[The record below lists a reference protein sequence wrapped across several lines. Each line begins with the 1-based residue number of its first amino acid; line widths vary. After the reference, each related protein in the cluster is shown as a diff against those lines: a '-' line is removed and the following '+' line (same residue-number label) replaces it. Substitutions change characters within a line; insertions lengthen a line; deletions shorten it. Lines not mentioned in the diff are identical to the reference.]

1 MPAARGGRWGLLPE
15 RRARQ
20 LQRQMQ
26 AKEER
31 IAELETE
38 NAVLHLGLAQRPR
51 LAGTRWREGL
61 PQRTR
66 SLLRLQQVAQRLRQD
81 LRELRAAS
89 ADLLGSCRDQQQGCL
104 SRILAA
110 VQSAQHHGALPS
122 WRARALRLEQSLQ
135 ELSARFHRERQRRR
149 QLHNRLVELQ
159 GNIRVHCRIRP
170 AMPAAA
176 EPHDPVSHSSSAS
189 GDVAHAVD
197 DETVLV
203 QCSRP
208 GHHAVHKTFN
218 FERVYG
224 PAEGQ
229 AAVFADVCPLL
240 TSLLDGYNVCIM
252 AYGQTGSGKTHTMLG
267 PRPLAPPGPTGSS
280 PGGGALPTPRVEVSV
295 LEVYNNDIFDLLA
308 EDGCAARPG
317 LRREVPTTREGR
329 KAVSPLTCLP
339 VGSAGEL
346 MELVGAGLRL
356 RARRATSVHAD
367 SSRSHL
373 VVTVTLTAAASG
385 GRHPPSPS
393 PPATGRRPRAPRRA
407 SSGSP
412 GALPESPARPAGQVR
427 ARLQLVDL
435 AGSECAAAS
444 GARGPALREA
454 SFINR
459 SLAAL
464 ADVLGALAARRDHVP
479 YRNSKLTHLLQDAL
493 GGDAKLL
500 VIVCVSPH
508 RQHMAET
515 LQSLGFGARA
525 RQVERQGGRGRPA
538 PRGPRSV
545 GACGLRPPSPLF
557 PATSARVMFAPRN
570 ELLYIRRD
578 SPGFSAEPTRQPGH
592 VAKAADA
599 PGEVGPGAAG
609 SRGCCPGRRVLGQRE
624 QRVLCPGGAGVR
636 WGSGEQRVRVWGG
649 GSWGSG
655 EQRVLSGEAGS
666 GVAAGREQR
675 VLSQGG
681 GPGQR
686 GQRGADGEGVLG
698 DSGSRRVL
706 SGQRGAMQSLT
717 AGSSHRR
724 AKLPGLSSGSGTRP
738 GPWGGSVSPTNS
750 TPPVRVLLCT
760 AWSPQRGGGLAG
772 RGAVSSKSP
781 GPCGDTWPL
790 GGACLPPSSG

>member
-1 MPAARGGRWGLLPE
+1 MPAARGGRWGRLPE

-38 NAVLHLGLAQRPR
+38 NAVLHLRLAQRLR
-51 LAGTRWREGL
+51 LAGTAGTRWREGL

-66 SLLRLQQVAQRLRQD
+66 SLLRLQQAAQRLRQD

-89 ADLLGSCRDQQQGCL
+89 ADLLGSCRDQQQDSL

-149 QLHNRLVELQ
+149 RLHNRLVELQ

-176 EPHDPVSHSSSAS
+176 EPPDPVSHSSSAS

-203 QCSRP
+203 RCSRP
-208 GHHAVHKTFN
+208 GHHAVHKTFH

-267 PRPLAPPGPTGSS
+267 PRPPGAAQADTGLIPRAAEELFRLLSEDPS
-280 PGGGALPTPRVEVSV
+280 ERPRVEVSV
-295 LEVYNNDIFDLLA
+295 VEVYNNDIFDLLA
-308 EDGCAARPG
+308 EDGCAERPG
-317 LRREVPTTREGR
+317 LRREVLTTREGR

-373 VVTVTLTAAASG
+373 VVTVTLTAAASRDG
-385 GRHPPSPS
+385 TPEPRSSPSPPQAPSCPSPS

-412 GALPESPARPAGQVR
+412 GAPPESPARPAGQVR

-508 RQHMAET
+508 RQHVAET

-538 PRGPRSV
+538 PRGPR
-545 GACGLRPPSPLF
+545 
-557 PATSARVMFAPRN
+557 
-570 ELLYIRRD
+570 
-578 SPGFSAEPTRQPGH
+578 
-592 VAKAADA
+592 
-599 PGEVGPGAAG
+599 
-609 SRGCCPGRRVLGQRE
+609 
-624 QRVLCPGGAGVR
+624 
-636 WGSGEQRVRVWGG
+636 
-649 GSWGSG
+649 
-655 EQRVLSGEAGS
+655 
-666 GVAAGREQR
+666 
-675 VLSQGG
+675 
-681 GPGQR
+681 
-686 GQRGADGEGVLG
+686 
-698 DSGSRRVL
+698 
-706 SGQRGAMQSLT
+706 
-717 AGSSHRR
+717 
-724 AKLPGLSSGSGTRP
+724 
-738 GPWGGSVSPTNS
+738 
-750 TPPVRVLLCT
+750 
-760 AWSPQRGGGLAG
+760 
-772 RGAVSSKSP
+772 
-781 GPCGDTWPL
+781 
-790 GGACLPPSSG
+790 